1 MSRGDTPRLR
11 WLQLLA
17 RLHDGADLPPQHRW
31 LAALARFPGREGLP
45 RSLGSVLGA
54 AVARFL
60 PHGYRHLRSGFETTQ
75 LKATCIAGL
84 HASMDGTKVLHCP
97 GGGAAVYQW
106 TGTALVLQA
115 QVECDFEAMCM
126 APGGMAYAVMY
137 GGISGDGFLIEQVV
151 DVSLPSFARGEFL
164 YPLHSERI
172 HCVAADDACVF
183 VLLNHF
189 VHVVSR
195 SDATLRHTIGSAVF
209 DWGAP
214 GYLDLA
220 LPTGLCVLCQGASAQ
235 RVAVAEMQPYRI
247 TVFSVQGALLRY
259 WDLAHMPIACA
270 YRAVSD
276 ELVVLCADAP
286 MHAVY
291 VLTGLL
297 TCSSDVV
304 VSRNVVPD
312 DCGWTMVFCGETAL
326 IVDAVDGVTRSFV

>member
-1 MSRGDTPRLR
+1 V
-11 WLQLLA
+11 
-17 RLHDGADLPPQHRW
+17 
-31 LAALARFPGREGLP
+31 FPGRDGLP

-164 YPLHSERI
+164 YPLQSERI